1 MSMEIKQPG
10 GHLDQMLRQ
19 TRNHHVQLSTMADTK
34 ANMLLTISSVTMTL
48 SIGHLNE
55 PGIKWPA
62 VILICSCL
70 VTIILAAYAVM
81 PKLPV
86 IHLNDEKPN
95 VKDPHFNLLFFGD
108 FTGLEYKDFA
118 KAMEEMMNDPSQM
131 YEMQVREVY
140 TLGKFLA
147 AKKYRF
153 VRMAYLSYIS
163 GLLLAVTL
171 LLMGAFFF

>member
-1 MSMEIKQPG
+1 MEIKQPG

-55 PGIKWPA
+55 PAIKWPVA
-62 VILICSCL
+62 ILICSCL
-70 VTIILAAYAVM
+70 VTIVLAAYAVM

-86 IHLNDEKPN
+86 IHLGEEKPK
-95 VKDPHFNLLFFGD
+95 VKDAQFNLLFFGD

-118 KAMEEMMNDPSQM
+118 EAMEEMMNDPSQV

-147 AKKYRF
+147 TKKYRF

-163 GLLLAVTL
+163 GLLLSVTIL
-171 LLMGAFFF
+171 LIRAFFF

>member
-1 MSMEIKQPG
+1 
-10 GHLDQMLRQ
+10 MLRQ

-55 PGIKWPA
+55 PAIKWPVA
-62 VILICSCL
+62 ILICSCL
-70 VTIILAAYAVM
+70 VTIVLAAYAVM

-86 IHLNDEKPN
+86 IHLGEEKPK
-95 VKDPHFNLLFFGD
+95 VKDAQFNLLFFGD

-118 KAMEEMMNDPSQM
+118 EAMEEMMNDPSQV

-147 AKKYRF
+147 TKKYRF

-163 GLLLAVTL
+163 GLLLSVTIL
-171 LLMGAFFF
+171 LIRAFFF

>member
-1 MSMEIKQPG
+1 MEIKQPG

-55 PGIKWPA
+55 PAIKWPVA
-62 VILICSCL
+62 ILICSCL
-70 VTIILAAYAVM
+70 VTIVLAAYAVM

-86 IHLNDEKPN
+86 IHLGEEKPK
-95 VKDPHFNLLFFGD
+95 VKDAQFNLLFFGD

-118 KAMEEMMNDPSQM
+118 EAMEEMMNDPSQV

-147 AKKYRF
+147 TKKYRF

-163 GLLLAVTL
+163 GLLLYVNIL
-171 LLMGAFFF
+171 LIRAFFF